1 MGHDV
6 LKQPPWSYR
15 PSVGRPSPLPTIRE
29 VSKWNKVRQS
39 VRRQTNRKRAAK
51 VGERRGNSS
60 IASKFPKVGETRG
73 RFTGVDG
80 FFPNSPTRR
89 GRFTIVSN
97 TTRSVAKSP
106 SLINKHRKIESNISN
121 LEDQVRDLRRQLR
134 KNLNMNKL
142 ENKIYNHQQ
151 TINAKVKPLEN
162 KLAAAYKVA
171 ANIKK
176 KINSARS

>member
-15 PSVGRPSPLPTIRE
+15 PSVGRPSPLPTNRE
-29 VSKWNKVRQS
+29 VSKWNKVRQA
-39 VRRQTNRKRAAK
+39 VRQQTNRKRAAK
-51 VGERRGNSS
+51 IGE
-60 IASKFPKVGETRG
+60 VRG
-73 RFTGVDG
+73 RFSVVTSTTRTVARPRS
-80 FFPNSPTRR
+80 PNRR
-89 GRFTIVSN
+89 GRFTVVSS
-97 TTRSVAKSP
+97 TTRTVAKSP